1 MASCGHQGAELVK
14 PVDLRGGGLLH
25 TLCTFRSEPFPEGP
39 SSPPH
44 QPALRGPN
52 HSESLVKPG
61 PSAFGGS
68 GTPALLLGVSSMNHP
83 S

>member
-25 TLCTFRSEPFPEGP
+25 MLCTFRSEPFPGGP
-39 SSPPH
+39 VSPPH
-44 QPALRGPN
+44 QPGFRGPN
-52 HSESLVKPG
+52 HSESRPKPE
-61 PSAFGGS
+61 PSAFCGP
-68 GTPALLLGVSSMNHP
+68 GTLALLLGVSPVNHL